1 MVDEISEMHQSSKA
15 VVSTRTIV
23 GSGDAIEVSNG
34 FRKDSSIDL
43 VLYTFTD
50 CIKRFSF
57 FVSSHVA
64 LDFEIRVT
72 NERVT

>member
-1 MVDEISEMHQSSKA
+1 MSAMHKSSKA

-23 GSGDAIEVSNG
+23 GDAIEVSNG
-34 FRKDSSIDL
+34 FRTEGSSIDL

-50 CIKRFSF
+50 CIKPFSF